1 MEFLA
6 PKLHWVLG
14 GGHRVE
20 GHADGKSKL
29 RPGFLVTDR
38 PPHATVTVPPR
49 RGSRASIGRVAPA
62 VT

>member
-1 MEFLA
+1 MVLEVEFLA

-38 PPHATVTVPPR
+38 PPMPR
-49 RGSRASIGRVAPA
+49 SQSPLEEEAGLQ
-62 VT
+62 